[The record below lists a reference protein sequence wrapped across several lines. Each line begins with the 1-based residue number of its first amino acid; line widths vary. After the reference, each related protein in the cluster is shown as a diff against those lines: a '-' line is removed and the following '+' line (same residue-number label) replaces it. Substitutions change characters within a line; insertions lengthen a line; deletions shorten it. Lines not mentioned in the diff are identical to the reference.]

1 MWPTTRARIAEVVS
15 TPSNTEACLL
25 ATGRQVRENLHRST
39 GQGPSSSQELTPI
52 TAPTGS
58 LARRRTR
65 DARPFADGYVGR
77 ADVVAKV
84 RDAHTA
90 KLVLIVAPAGYGKST
105 LLAELAHGDPRRFI
119 AVAADSGEDVD
130 GVVQR
135 ALTEAADLPSVF
147 VIDDGQ
153 SVPSVVLR
161 QVATALLSEIRPGSQ
176 LALSSRT
183 EPSLPIA
190 RLRAQR
196 ELVEIRTEEL
206 AMSPAEAA
214 TLLRLAG
221 VELDFASVQ
230 ALSRQTEGWPA
241 GLYLAAL
248 SLRDQDDI
256 RGGVRRFAGDDHFVA
271 EYFRDEVL
279 ASLSRKRA
287 RFLTRASVLDELS
300 GPVCNAVLEQTATA
314 AELAELARSDQ
325 MLIPLDRGHERFRC
339 HGLFRAMLRSEL
351 RRTEPDLEP
360 SLHARASDWFERH
373 GNLDGAIGHAIAA
386 GDASRTGDLLWR
398 NILGYVAGGRN
409 DLVQEWLGSLRPD
422 QIAASAPL
430 ALAAAHS
437 GLASGSID
445 QARHYR
451 LAAGAARHA
460 GVSDPDPGSLLTGE
474 AMFDALAGGWDVG
487 QMAKAADTAYELESE
502 DSPWRPYCRLVA
514 GVAGHLAGDHVPA
527 ARKLEEGAAIGS
539 ATVPGIASLCLA
551 QLAMLSIER
560 DDWDT
565 AAEVADRALAIAGS
579 PGLVAS
585 PISALV
591 FAAAAAT
598 EAHRGHVDAA
608 KRDLRHGTELLA
620 ALGDFIPWYG
630 AETRI
635 MLARAAVGLA
645 DTVRA
650 RTLLA
655 EASRLARRTCGAV
668 IFQHCF
674 EQAWAQIDTL
684 AEATL
689 AGPSS
694 LTIAELR
701 ILRFLP
707 SHRSFREIAERL
719 DVSVNTVKTQA
730 HAIYRKLDAAS
741 RSEAVARA
749 SRAGLLGD

>member
-1 MWPTTRARIAEVVS
+1 LTT
-15 TPSNTEACLL
+15 
-25 ATGRQVRENLHRST
+25 
-39 GQGPSSSQELTPI
+39 I
-52 TAPTGS
+52 TAPNRPA
-58 LARRRTR
+58 ARRRPR

-77 ADVVAKV
+77 TELMAQVL
-84 RDAHTA
+84 DARSA
-90 KLVLIVAPAGYGKST
+90 RLVLVVAPAGYGKST
-105 LLAELAHGDPRRFI
+105 LLAEWAHCDPRRFI
-119 AVAADSGEDVD
+119 AIAPGRGDDVE
-130 GVVQR
+130 VVVEG
-135 ALTEAADLPSVF
+135 ALQDAADLPSVF
-147 VIDDGQ
+147 VIDDAHL
-153 SVPSVVLR
+153 VPAPVLR
-161 QVATALLSEIRPGSQ
+161 QVATALLAELASGSQ
-176 LALSSRT
+176 LVIASRT
-183 EPSLPIA
+183 EPSLPIG

-196 ELVEIRTEEL
+196 ELVEIRTEDL

-221 VELDFASVQ
+221 LELDFASVQ
-230 ALSRQTEGWPA
+230 ALSRETEGWPV

-248 SLRDQDDI
+248 SLRDQDDV
-256 RGGVRRFAGDDHFVA
+256 RGALRRFAGDDRFVA

-279 ASLSRKRA
+279 APLSRKRA

-300 GPVCNAVLEQTATA
+300 GSVCDAVLEQTDA
-314 AELAELARSDQ
+314 AGELDELARSSQ
-325 MLIPLDRGHERFRC
+325 LIVPLDRAHERFRW

-360 SLHARASDWFERH
+360 GLHDRASDWLEGR
-373 GNLDGAIGHAIAA
+373 GDVDGAIGHAIAA
-386 GDASRTGDLLWR
+386 GDASRAGDLLWG

-409 DLVQEWLGSLRPD
+409 EIAQEWLGSLRAD
-422 QIAASAPL
+422 QITTSPPL

-437 GLASGSID
+437 GLVTGAID

-451 LAAGAARHA
+451 LAAGAARRTA
-460 GVSDPDPGSLLTGE
+460 ATRPEPSSLAAGE
-474 AMFDALAGGWDVG
+474 AVFDALAVGWDVSR
-487 QMAKAADTAYELESE
+487 MARVADSAYELEPE
-502 DSPWRPYCRLVA
+502 DSPWRPYCLLVG
-514 GVAGHLAGDHVPA
+514 GVARHLAGDRA
-527 ARKLEEGAAIGS
+527 AAAGKLEEGAAIAA

-551 QLAMLSIER
+551 QLAMLAIEQ
-560 DDWDT
+560 DDWET
-565 AAEVADRALAIAGS
+565 AAEVADRGLAVADS

-608 KRDLRHGTELLA
+608 KRDLRHGTELLV

-674 EQAWAQIDTL
+674 EQAWAQIDSL

>member
-1 MWPTTRARIAEVVS
+1 
-15 TPSNTEACLL
+15 
-25 ATGRQVRENLHRST
+25 
-39 GQGPSSSQELTPI
+39 LTPI
-52 TAPTGS
+52 TAPHRS
-58 LARRRTR
+58 VARRRTR
-65 DARPFADGYVGR
+65 DARLFAEGYVKR
-77 ADVVAKV
+77 ADLVARVVEA
-84 RDAHTA
+84 RGA

-105 LLAELAHGDPRRFI
+105 LLAEWAHCDPRKFI
-119 AVAADSGEDVD
+119 AIAPAGPEGGD

-135 ALTEAADLPSVF
+135 ALQDAADLPSVF
-147 VIDDGQ
+147 VIDDAQ
-153 SVPSVVLR
+153 SVPAPALR
-161 QVATALLSEIRPGSQ
+161 QVATALLAELRPGSQ
-176 LALSSRT
+176 IALASRSQ
-183 EPSLPIA
+183 PSLPVG

-196 ELVEIRTEEL
+196 ELLEIRTEDL

-221 VELDFASVQ
+221 LELDFASVQ

-248 SLRDQDDI
+248 SLRDEDDV
-256 RGGVRRFAGDDHFVA
+256 RGGLKRFAGDDHFVA
-271 EYFRDEVL
+271 EYFRDEML
-279 ASLSRKRA
+279 TPLSRKRA
-287 RFLTRASVLDELS
+287 RFLTRASVLDELTGS
-300 GPVCNAVLEQTATA
+300 LCDAVLEQTATA
-314 AELAELARSDQ
+314 GELAELARSNQ
-325 MLIPLDRGHERFRC
+325 MLIALDPTHERFRW

-351 RRTEPDLEP
+351 RRTEPELEP
-360 SLHARASDWFERH
+360 RLHTRASDWLERH
-373 GNLDGAIGHAIAA
+373 GDLDGAIGHAIAA
-386 GDASRTGDLLWR
+386 GAASRAGDLLWD
-398 NILGYVAGGRN
+398 NVLGYVAGGRN
-409 DLVQEWLGSLRPD
+409 DVVLQWLGSLRPD
-422 QIAASAPL
+422 QITASAPL

-437 GLASGSID
+437 GLVNGAID
-445 QARHYR
+445 HARHYR
-451 LAAGAARHA
+451 LAAGAARGAA
-460 GVSDPDPGSLLTGE
+460 GSPPGPGSLAAGE
-474 AMFDALAGGWDVG
+474 AVFDALALGWDVG
-487 QMAKAADTAYELESE
+487 QMARAADSAYELEPE
-502 DSPWRPYCRLVA
+502 NSPWRPYCRLVA
-514 GVAGHLAGDHVPA
+514 GVAEHLAGDRASA
-527 ARKLEEGAAIGS
+527 ARKLEEGAAIAS

-551 QLAMLSIER
+551 QLAMLSIEQ
-560 DDWDT
+560 DDWET
-565 AAEVADRALAIAGS
+565 AAEVADRALVVAGS

-598 EAHRGHVDAA
+598 EAQRGHVDAA

-674 EQAWAQIDTL
+674 EQAWSQIDTL

>member
-1 MWPTTRARIAEVVS
+1 MARVL
-15 TPSNTEACLL
+15 EA
-25 ATGRQVRENLHRST
+25 RS
-39 GQGPSSSQELTPI
+39 
-52 TAPTGS
+52 
-58 LARRRTR
+58 
-65 DARPFADGYVGR
+65 
-77 ADVVAKV
+77 
-84 RDAHTA
+84 A

-105 LLAELAHGDPRRFI
+105 LLAEWAHCDPRKFI
-119 AVAADSGEDVD
+119 AIAPGSGEDVD

-135 ALTEAADLPSVF
+135 ALQAAADLPSVF
-147 VIDDGQ
+147 VIDDAQ
-153 SVPSVVLR
+153 SVSALALR
-161 QVATALLSEIRPGSQ
+161 QVATALLAELRSDSQ
-176 LALSSRT
+176 VALASRT
-183 EPSLPIA
+183 QPSLPIG

-196 ELVEIRTEEL
+196 ELVEIRTEDL

-214 TLLRLAG
+214 TLLRLVG

-248 SLRDQDDI
+248 SLRGDDDV
-256 RGGVRRFAGDDHFVA
+256 RGGLKRFAGNDHFVA

-279 ASLSRKRA
+279 APLSRKRA
-287 RFLTRASVLDELS
+287 RFVTRASVLDELS
-300 GPVCNAVLEQTATA
+300 GSLCDAVLEQTATA
-314 AELAELARSDQ
+314 GELAELARSNQ
-325 MLIPLDRGHERFRC
+325 MLIPLDPAHERFRW
-339 HGLFRAMLRSEL
+339 HELFRAMLRSEL
-351 RRTEPDLEP
+351 RRTEPELEP
-360 SLHARASDWFERH
+360 RLHTRASDWLERH
-373 GNLDGAIGHAIAA
+373 GDVDGAIDHAIAA
-386 GDASRTGDLLWR
+386 GDASRAGDLLWD

-409 DLVQEWLGSLRPD
+409 ELVQKWLGSLRPD
-422 QIAASAPL
+422 QITASAPL

-437 GLASGSID
+437 GLVSGAID
-445 QARHYR
+445 HARHYR
-451 LAAGAARHA
+451 LAAGAARRAA
-460 GVSDPDPGSLLTGE
+460 GSQSEPGSLAAGE
-474 AMFDALAGGWDVG
+474 AVFDALAVGWDVG
-487 QMAKAADTAYELESE
+487 QMARAADSAYELEPE

-514 GVAGHLAGDHVPA
+514 GLAGHLAGDRAFA
-527 ARKLEEGAAIGS
+527 ASKLEEGAAIAS

-551 QLAMLSIER
+551 QLAMLSIEQ
-560 DDWDT
+560 DDWET
-565 AAEVADRALAIAGS
+565 AAEVADRALVVAGS

>member
-1 MWPTTRARIAEVVS
+1 MARVL
-15 TPSNTEACLL
+15 EA
-25 ATGRQVRENLHRST
+25 RS
-39 GQGPSSSQELTPI
+39 
-52 TAPTGS
+52 
-58 LARRRTR
+58 
-65 DARPFADGYVGR
+65 
-77 ADVVAKV
+77 
-84 RDAHTA
+84 A

-105 LLAELAHGDPRRFI
+105 LLAEWAHCDPRKFI
-119 AVAADSGEDVD
+119 AIAPGSGEDVD
-130 GVVQR
+130 GVLQR
-135 ALTEAADLPSVF
+135 ALEAAADLPSVF
-147 VIDDGQ
+147 VIDDAQ
-153 SVPSVVLR
+153 SVSAPALR
-161 QVATALLSEIRPGSQ
+161 QVATALLSELRSGSQ
-176 LALSSRT
+176 VALASRT
-183 EPSLPIA
+183 QPSLPIG

-196 ELVEIRTEEL
+196 ELVEIRTEDL

-214 TLLRLAG
+214 TLLRLVG

-248 SLRDQDDI
+248 SLRGEDDV
-256 RGGVRRFAGDDHFVA
+256 RGGLKRFAGDDHFVA

-279 ASLSRKRA
+279 APLSRKRA
-287 RFLTRASVLDELS
+287 RFVTRASVLDELS
-300 GPVCNAVLEQTATA
+300 GSLCDAVLEQTATGG
-314 AELAELARSDQ
+314 ELAELARSNQ
-325 MLIPLDRGHERFRC
+325 MLIPLDPAHERFRW
-339 HGLFRAMLRSEL
+339 HELFRAMLRSEL
-351 RRTEPDLEP
+351 RRTEPELEP
-360 SLHARASDWFERH
+360 RLHARASDWLERH
-373 GNLDGAIGHAIAA
+373 GDVDGAIGHAIAA
-386 GDASRTGDLLWR
+386 GDASRAGDLLWD

-409 DLVQEWLGSLRPD
+409 ELVQKWLGSLRPD
-422 QIAASAPL
+422 QITASAPL

-437 GLASGSID
+437 GLVSGAID
-445 QARHYR
+445 HARHYR
-451 LAAGAARHA
+451 LAAGAARRAA
-460 GVSDPDPGSLLTGE
+460 GSHSEPGSLAAGE
-474 AMFDALAGGWDVG
+474 AVFDALAVGWDVG
-487 QMAKAADTAYELESE
+487 QMARAADSAYELEPE

-514 GVAGHLAGDHVPA
+514 GVAGHLAGDRAFA
-527 ARKLEEGAAIGS
+527 ASKLEEGAAIAS

-551 QLAMLSIER
+551 QLAMLSIEQ
-560 DDWDT
+560 DDWET
-565 AAEVADRALAIAGS
+565 AAEVADRALVVAGS

>member
-1 MWPTTRARIAEVVS
+1 MARVL
-15 TPSNTEACLL
+15 EA
-25 ATGRQVRENLHRST
+25 RS
-39 GQGPSSSQELTPI
+39 
-52 TAPTGS
+52 
-58 LARRRTR
+58 
-65 DARPFADGYVGR
+65 
-77 ADVVAKV
+77 
-84 RDAHTA
+84 A

-105 LLAELAHGDPRRFI
+105 LLAEWAHCDPRKFI
-119 AVAADSGEDVD
+119 AIAPGSGEDVD

-135 ALTEAADLPSVF
+135 ALQAAADLPSVF
-147 VIDDGQ
+147 VIDDAQ
-153 SVPSVVLR
+153 SVSALALR
-161 QVATALLSEIRPGSQ
+161 QVATALLAELRSDSQ
-176 LALSSRT
+176 VALASRT
-183 EPSLPIA
+183 QPSLPIG

-196 ELVEIRTEEL
+196 ELVEIRTEDL

-214 TLLRLAG
+214 TLLRLVG

-248 SLRDQDDI
+248 SLRGDDDV
-256 RGGVRRFAGDDHFVA
+256 RGGLKRFAGDDHFVA

-279 ASLSRKRA
+279 APLSRKRA
-287 RFLTRASVLDELS
+287 RFVTRASVLDELS
-300 GPVCNAVLEQTATA
+300 GSLCDAVLEQTATA
-314 AELAELARSDQ
+314 GELAELARSNQ
-325 MLIPLDRGHERFRC
+325 MLIPLDPAHERFRW
-339 HGLFRAMLRSEL
+339 HELFRAMLRSEL
-351 RRTEPDLEP
+351 RRTEPELEP
-360 SLHARASDWFERH
+360 RLHTRASDWLERH
-373 GNLDGAIGHAIAA
+373 GDVDGAIGHAIAA
-386 GDASRTGDLLWR
+386 GDASRAGDLLWD

-409 DLVQEWLGSLRPD
+409 ELVQKWLGSLRPD
-422 QIAASAPL
+422 QITASAPL

-437 GLASGSID
+437 GLVSGAID
-445 QARHYR
+445 HARHYR
-451 LAAGAARHA
+451 LAAGAARRAA
-460 GVSDPDPGSLLTGE
+460 GSHPEPGSLAAGE
-474 AMFDALAGGWDVG
+474 AVFDALAVGWDVG
-487 QMAKAADTAYELESE
+487 QMARAADSAYELEPE

-514 GVAGHLAGDHVPA
+514 GVAGHLAGDRAFA
-527 ARKLEEGAAIGS
+527 ASKLEEGAAIAS

-551 QLAMLSIER
+551 QLAMLSIEQ
-560 DDWDT
+560 DDWET
-565 AAEVADRALAIAGS
+565 AAEVADRALVVAGS

>member
-1 MWPTTRARIAEVVS
+1 MARV
-15 TPSNTEACLL
+15 L
-25 ATGRQVRENLHRST
+25 AARS
-39 GQGPSSSQELTPI
+39 
-52 TAPTGS
+52 
-58 LARRRTR
+58 AR
-65 DARPFADGYVGR
+65 
-77 ADVVAKV
+77 
-84 RDAHTA
+84 
-90 KLVLIVAPAGYGKST
+90 LVLVVAPAGYGKST
-105 LLAELAHGDPRRFI
+105 LLAEWASCDPRPFVPI
-119 AVAADSGEDVD
+119 ALRHRDDVE
-130 GVVQR
+130 VVVEG
-135 ALTEAADLPSVF
+135 ALRDAADLPSVF
-147 VIDDGQ
+147 VIDDAH
-153 SVPSVVLR
+153 SVPAPVLR
-161 QVATALLSEIRPGSQ
+161 QVATAVLAELEAGSQ
-176 LALSSRT
+176 FVIASRT
-183 EPSLPIA
+183 EPSLPIG
-190 RLRAQR
+190 RFRAQR
-196 ELVEIRTEEL
+196 ELVEIRTEDL

-221 VELDFASVQ
+221 LELDFASVQ

-248 SLRDQDDI
+248 SLRDQDDV
-256 RGGVRRFAGDDHFVA
+256 RGALRCFAGDDHFVA

-279 ASLSRKRA
+279 GPLSRKRA

-300 GPVCNAVLEQTATA
+300 GSLCDAVLEQTDA
-314 AELAELARSDQ
+314 AGELDGLARSSQ
-325 MLIPLDRGHERFRC
+325 LLVPLDRAHERYRW
-339 HGLFRAMLRSEL
+339 HGLFRAMLKSEL
-351 RRTEPDLEP
+351 RRTEPELEQQ
-360 SLHARASDWFERH
+360 LHGRASDWLECH
-373 GNLDGAIGHAIAA
+373 GDVDGAIGHAIAA
-386 GDASRTGDLLWR
+386 GDASRAGDLLWG

-409 DLVQEWLGSLRPD
+409 DVVQAWLGSLRPD
-422 QIAASAPL
+422 QITASPPL

-437 GLASGSID
+437 GLVTGAID

-451 LAAGAARHA
+451 LAAGAARIA
-460 GVSDPDPGSLLTGE
+460 IGTASDPSSLAASE
-474 AMFDALAGGWDVG
+474 AVFDALAVGWDVSR
-487 QMAKAADTAYELESE
+487 MARAADSAYELEPQ
-502 DSPWRPYCRLVA
+502 DSPWRPYCLLVA
-514 GVAGHLAGDHVPA
+514 GVATHLAGDRASA
-527 ARKLEEGAAIGS
+527 ANKLEEGAAIAS

-551 QLAMLSIER
+551 QLAMLAIEQ
-560 DDWDT
+560 DDWET
-565 AAEVADRALAIAGS
+565 AAEVADRGLAVADS

-630 AETRI
+630 AEARI

-674 EQAWAQIDTL
+674 EQAWAQIDSL

>member
-1 MWPTTRARIAEVVS
+1 MTT
-15 TPSNTEACLL
+15 
-25 ATGRQVRENLHRST
+25 
-39 GQGPSSSQELTPI
+39 I
-52 TAPTGS
+52 TAPNS
-58 LARRRTR
+58 PAARRRSR
-65 DARPFADGYVGR
+65 DARSFADGYVGR
-77 ADVVAKV
+77 ADLIARVLEAPS
-84 RDAHTA
+84 A

-105 LLAELAHGDPRRFI
+105 LLAEWAHGDPRRFI
-119 AVAADSGEDVD
+119 QIAPGTGDDAD

-135 ALTEAADLPSVF
+135 GLRDAADLPSVF
-147 VIDDGQ
+147 VIDDAQ
-153 SVPSVVLR
+153 SAPAAALGP
-161 QVATALLSEIRPGSQ
+161 VAAALLAELGSGSQ
-176 LALSSRT
+176 LVIASRT
-183 EPSLPIA
+183 EPLLPIG

-196 ELVEIRTEEL
+196 ELVEIRTEDL

-214 TLLRLAG
+214 TLLRLIG
-221 VELDFASVQ
+221 LELDFASVQ

-241 GLYLAAL
+241 GLYLAGL
-248 SLRDQDDI
+248 SLRDEDEDDV
-256 RGGVRRFAGDDHFVA
+256 RGAVRRFAGDDHFVA
-271 EYFRDEVL
+271 EYLRDEVL
-279 ASLSRKRA
+279 APLSRKRA

-300 GPVCNAVLEQTATA
+300 GSLCDAVLEQTAAA
-314 AELAELARSDQ
+314 AELDQLARSSQ
-325 MLIPLDRGHERFRC
+325 MIVPLDRAHERFRW

-351 RRTEPDLEP
+351 RRTEPELEP
-360 SLHARASDWFERH
+360 QLHHRASDWLERH
-373 GNLDGAIGHAIAA
+373 GDVDGAIRHAIAA
-386 GDASRTGDLLWR
+386 GDASRAGDLLWG
-398 NILGYVAGGRN
+398 NILGYTAGGRN
-409 DLVQEWLGSLRPD
+409 ELVQEWICALRPD
-422 QIAASAPL
+422 QVTASAPL

-437 GLASGSID
+437 GLVSGAID

-451 LAAGAARHA
+451 LAAGVARRAAC
-460 GVSDPDPGSLLTGE
+460 SDPEPGSLAAGE
-474 AMFDALAGGWDVG
+474 AVFDALAVGWDVG
-487 QMAKAADTAYELESE
+487 QMARAADSAYELEPE
-502 DSPWRPYCRLVA
+502 DSPWRPYCLLVG
-514 GVAGHLAGDHVPA
+514 GVARHLSGDRESAAG
-527 ARKLEEGAAIGS
+527 KLEEGAAIAS
-539 ATVPGIASLCLA
+539 AIVPGIASLCLA
-551 QLAMLSIER
+551 QLAMLAIDR
-560 DDWDT
+560 DDWET
-565 AAEVADRALAIAGS
+565 AAEVADRGLAVAGS

-585 PISALV
+585 PMSALV
-591 FAAAAAT
+591 YAAAAAT

-674 EQAWAQIDTL
+674 EQAWAQIDSL

>member
-1 MWPTTRARIAEVVS
+1 MARVL
-15 TPSNTEACLL
+15 EAP
-25 ATGRQVRENLHRST
+25 G
-39 GQGPSSSQELTPI
+39 
-52 TAPTGS
+52 
-58 LARRRTR
+58 
-65 DARPFADGYVGR
+65 
-77 ADVVAKV
+77 
-84 RDAHTA
+84 A

-105 LLAELAHGDPRRFI
+105 LLAEWAHGDPRRFI
-119 AVAADSGEDVD
+119 AIAPGSGDDADGI
-130 GVVQR
+130 VQS
-135 ALTEAADLPSVF
+135 ALDDAADLPSVF
-147 VIDDGQ
+147 VIDDAH
-153 SVPSVVLR
+153 SAPAPALA
-161 QVATALLSEIRPGSQ
+161 QVAAALLAELGSGSQ
-176 LALSSRT
+176 LVIASRT
-183 EPSLPIA
+183 EPSLPIG

-196 ELVEIRTEEL
+196 ELVEIRTEDL

-221 VELDFASVQ
+221 LELDFASVQ
-230 ALSRQTEGWPA
+230 ALSRETEGWPV

-248 SLRDQDDI
+248 SLRDQDDV
-256 RGGVRRFAGDDHFVA
+256 RGALRRFAGDDHFVA

-279 ASLSRKRA
+279 GSLPRKRA

-300 GPVCNAVLEQTATA
+300 GPLCDAVLDQTAGA
-314 AELAELARSDQ
+314 AELTALARSSH
-325 MLIPLDRGHERFRC
+325 LVLPLDRAHERYRW
-339 HGLFRAMLRSEL
+339 HGLFRAMLRAEL
-351 RRTEPDLEP
+351 RRTEPELEP
-360 SLHARASDWFERH
+360 QLHHRASDFLKRH
-373 GNLDGAIGHAIAA
+373 GDVDGAIGHAIAA
-386 GDASRTGDLLWR
+386 GDASRAGDLLWG
-398 NILGYVAGGRN
+398 NILEYIAGGRN
-409 DLVQEWLGSLRPD
+409 EVVQEWIGSLRPD
-422 QIAASAPL
+422 QVTASPPL

-437 GLASGSID
+437 GLASGAID

-451 LAAGAARHA
+451 LAAGAARRAA
-460 GVSDPDPGSLLTGE
+460 GSQPEPGSLAAGE
-474 AMFDALAGGWDVG
+474 AVFDALAVGWDVS
-487 QMAKAADTAYELESE
+487 QMARAADSAYELEPE
-502 DSPWRPYCRLVA
+502 DSPWRPYCLLVG
-514 GVAGHLAGDHVPA
+514 GVARHLAGDRESA
-527 ARKLEEGAAIGS
+527 AGMLEEGAAIAS

-551 QLAMLSIER
+551 QLAMLAIDR
-560 DDWDT
+560 DDWET
-565 AAEVADRALAIAGS
+565 AAEVADRGLAVAGS

-585 PISALV
+585 PMSALV

-674 EQAWAQIDTL
+674 EQAWAQIDSL

>member
-1 MWPTTRARIAEVVS
+1 M
-15 TPSNTEACLL
+15 
-25 ATGRQVRENLHRST
+25 
-39 GQGPSSSQELTPI
+39 TPI
-52 TAPTGS
+52 TAPHGS
-58 LARRRTR
+58 VARRRTR

-77 ADVVAKV
+77 ADLMA
-84 RDAHTA
+84 RLLEGRSA

-105 LLAELAHGDPRRFI
+105 LLAEWAHCDPRRFVAI
-119 AVAADSGEDVD
+119 APAGGEGVD

-135 ALTEAADLPSVF
+135 ALQDAADLPSVF
-147 VIDDGQ
+147 LIDDAQ
-153 SVPSVVLR
+153 SVPARALR
-161 QVATALLSEIRPGSQ
+161 QVATALLAQLRSGSQ
-176 LALSSRT
+176 VALASRT
-183 EPSLPIA
+183 QPSLPVG

-196 ELVEIRTEEL
+196 ELLEIRTEDL

-214 TLLRLAG
+214 NLLRLAG
-221 VELDFASVQ
+221 LELDFASVQ
-230 ALSRQTEGWPA
+230 ALSRETEGWPA

-248 SLRDQDDI
+248 SLRAQDDV
-256 RGGVRRFAGDDHFVA
+256 RGGLKRFAGDDHFVA

-279 ASLSRKRA
+279 APLSRKRA

-300 GPVCNAVLEQTATA
+300 GSLCDAVLEQTATA
-314 AELAELARSDQ
+314 GELAELARSNQ
-325 MLIPLDRGHERFRC
+325 MLIPIDPMDERFRW

-351 RRTEPDLEP
+351 RRTEPELEP
-360 SLHARASDWFERH
+360 RLHTRASDWLERH
-373 GNLDGAIGHAIAA
+373 GNVDGAIGHAIAA
-386 GDASRTGDLLWR
+386 GDASRAGDLLWG

-409 DLVQEWLGSLRPD
+409 EVVQEWLGSLRPD
-422 QIAASAPL
+422 QITASAAL

-437 GLASGSID
+437 CLVNGAID
-445 QARHYR
+445 HARHYR
-451 LAAGAARHA
+451 LAAGAARRAA
-460 GVSDPDPGSLLTGE
+460 GTSPEPGSLAAGE
-474 AMFDALAGGWDVG
+474 AVFDALAVGWDVG
-487 QMAKAADTAYELESE
+487 QMARAGDSAYELEPE

-514 GVAGHLAGDHVPA
+514 GVAGHLAGDRALA
-527 ARKLEEGAAIGS
+527 ASKLEEGAAIAS

-551 QLAMLSIER
+551 QLALLSIEQ

-565 AAEVADRALAIAGS
+565 AAEVADRALVVAGS

>member
-1 MWPTTRARIAEVVS
+1 
-15 TPSNTEACLL
+15 
-25 ATGRQVRENLHRST
+25 
-39 GQGPSSSQELTPI
+39 LTPI
-52 TAPTGS
+52 TAPTGPV
-58 LARRRTR
+58 ARRRPR
-65 DARPFADGYVGR
+65 DARPFVDGYVGR
-77 ADVVAKV
+77 ADLIAKV
-84 RDAHTA
+84 VEASSA

-105 LLAELAHGDPRRFI
+105 LLAEWAHLDPRRFI
-119 AVAADSGEDVD
+119 AIAPGDGDDAD

-135 ALTEAADLPSVF
+135 ALHDAADLPSVF

-153 SVPSVVLR
+153 SVPALALR
-161 QVATALLSEIRPGSQ
+161 QVTSALLAELRSGSQ
-176 LALSSRT
+176 VALASRI
-183 EPSLPIA
+183 EPSLPIG

-196 ELVEIRTEEL
+196 ELLEIRTEDL

-221 VELDFASVQ
+221 LELDFASVQ

-248 SLRDQDDI
+248 SLRDQDDV
-256 RGGVRRFAGDDHFVA
+256 RGGLKQFGGDDHFVA

-279 ASLSRKRA
+279 GSLSRKRA
-287 RFLTRASVLDELS
+287 RFVTRASVLDELS
-300 GPVCNAVLEQTATA
+300 GSLCDAVLEQTAA
-314 AELAELARSDQ
+314 GGELADLARSNQ
-325 MLIPLDRGHERFRC
+325 MLIPLDRAHERFRW
-339 HGLFRAMLRSEL
+339 HGLFKTMLRSEL
-351 RRTEPDLEP
+351 RRSEPELEP
-360 SLHARASDWFERH
+360 RLHARASDWLERN
-373 GNLDGAIGHAIAA
+373 GDVDGAIGHAIAA
-386 GDASRTGDLLWR
+386 GDAARAGDLMWG

-409 DLVQEWLGSLRPD
+409 DVVQAWLASLRPD
-422 QIAASAPL
+422 QIIASAPL

-437 GLASGSID
+437 ALVSGAID
-445 QARHYR
+445 QAHHYR
-451 LAAGAARHA
+451 LAAGAARRA
-460 GVSDPDPGSLLTGE
+460 RSSSAEPGSLSAGE
-474 AMFDALAGGWDVG
+474 AVFDALAAGWDVG
-487 QMAKAADTAYELESE
+487 QMARAADAAYELEPE
-502 DSPWRPYCRLVA
+502 DSSWRPYCRLVA
-514 GVAGHLAGDHVPA
+514 GVARHLAGDHASA
-527 ARKLEEGAAIGS
+527 ARKLEEGAATGA

-551 QLAMLSIER
+551 QLAMLAIEQ
-560 DDWDT
+560 DDWET
-565 AAEVADRALAIAGS
+565 AAEVADRGLAVAGS

>member
-1 MWPTTRARIAEVVS
+1 MARVL
-15 TPSNTEACLL
+15 EA
-25 ATGRQVRENLHRST
+25 RS
-39 GQGPSSSQELTPI
+39 
-52 TAPTGS
+52 
-58 LARRRTR
+58 
-65 DARPFADGYVGR
+65 
-77 ADVVAKV
+77 
-84 RDAHTA
+84 A

-105 LLAELAHGDPRRFI
+105 LLAEWAHCDPRKFI
-119 AVAADSGEDVD
+119 AIAPGSGEDVD
-130 GVVQR
+130 GVLQR
-135 ALTEAADLPSVF
+135 ALEAAADLPSVF
-147 VIDDGQ
+147 VIDDAQ
-153 SVPSVVLR
+153 SVSAPALR
-161 QVATALLSEIRPGSQ
+161 QVATALLSELRSGSQ
-176 LALSSRT
+176 VALASRT
-183 EPSLPIA
+183 QPSLPIG

-196 ELVEIRTEEL
+196 ELVEIRTEDL

-214 TLLRLAG
+214 TLLRLVG

-248 SLRDQDDI
+248 SLRGEDDV
-256 RGGVRRFAGDDHFVA
+256 RGGLKRFAGDDHFVA

-279 ASLSRKRA
+279 APLSRKRA
-287 RFLTRASVLDELS
+287 RFVTRASVLDELS
-300 GPVCNAVLEQTATA
+300 GSLCDAVLEQTATGG
-314 AELAELARSDQ
+314 ELAELARSNQ
-325 MLIPLDRGHERFRC
+325 MLIPLDPAHERFRW
-339 HGLFRAMLRSEL
+339 HELFRAMLRSEL
-351 RRTEPDLEP
+351 RRTEPELEP
-360 SLHARASDWFERH
+360 RLHARASDWLERH
-373 GNLDGAIGHAIAA
+373 GDVDGAIGHAIAA
-386 GDASRTGDLLWR
+386 GDASRAGDLLWD

-409 DLVQEWLGSLRPD
+409 ELVQKWLGSLRPD
-422 QIAASAPL
+422 QITASAPL

-437 GLASGSID
+437 GLVSGAID
-445 QARHYR
+445 HARHYR
-451 LAAGAARHA
+451 LAAGAARRAA
-460 GVSDPDPGSLLTGE
+460 GSHSEPGSLAAGE
-474 AMFDALAGGWDVG
+474 AVFDALAVGWDVG
-487 QMAKAADTAYELESE
+487 QMARAADSAYELEPE

-514 GVAGHLAGDHVPA
+514 GVAGHLAGDRAFA
-527 ARKLEEGAAIGS
+527 ASKLEEGAAIAS

-551 QLAMLSIER
+551 QLAMLSIEQ
-560 DDWDT
+560 DDWET
-565 AAEVADRALAIAGS
+565 AAVVADRALVVAGS

-645 DTVRA
+645 DTVWA

>member
-1 MWPTTRARIAEVVS
+1 VAAAR
-15 TPSNTEACLL
+15 
-25 ATGRQVRENLHRST
+25 G
-39 GQGPSSSQELTPI
+39 
-52 TAPTGS
+52 
-58 LARRRTR
+58 
-65 DARPFADGYVGR
+65 
-77 ADVVAKV
+77 
-84 RDAHTA
+84 A

-105 LLAELAHGDPRRFI
+105 LLAEWAHGDARRFI
-119 AVAADSGEDVD
+119 AIAPGSGNDVD
-130 GVVQR
+130 GIVQC
-135 ALTEAADLPSVF
+135 APQDAADLPSVF

-153 SVPSVVLR
+153 SVPRLALR
-161 QVATALLSEIRPGSQ
+161 QVTTGLLRELRSGSQ
-176 LALSSRT
+176 VALASRI
-183 EPSLPIA
+183 EPALPIA

-196 ELVEIRTEEL
+196 ELVEIRTADL

-221 VELDFASVQ
+221 LELDFASVQ

-241 GLYLAAL
+241 ALYLAAL
-248 SLRDQDDI
+248 SLRDQDD
-256 RGGVRRFAGDDHFVA
+256 VRSAHKRFAGDDHFVA
-271 EYFRDEVL
+271 EYFREEVL

-287 RFLTRASVLDELS
+287 RFVTRASVLDELS
-300 GPVCNAVLEQTATA
+300 GPLCDAVLEQPATA
-314 AELAELARSDQ
+314 GELADLARSNQ
-325 MLIPLDRGHERFRC
+325 MLIRLDAGPERFRW
-339 HGLFRAMLRSEL
+339 HGLFREMLTSEL
-351 RRTEPDLEP
+351 RRTEPELEP
-360 SLHARASDWFERH
+360 QLHARASDWLELN
-373 GNLDGAIGHAIAA
+373 GDLDGAIEHAIAA
-386 GDASRTGDLLWR
+386 ADAPRAGDLLWR
-398 NILGYVAGGRN
+398 NVLGYIAGGRN
-409 DLVQEWLGSLRPD
+409 ELVQAWLGSLRPD
-422 QIAASAPL
+422 QITASAPL

-437 GLASGSID
+437 GLASGAID
-445 QARHYR
+445 RARHYR
-451 LAAGAARHA
+451 LVAGAARRA
-460 GVSDPDPGSLLTGE
+460 DGSYPDPDSLRAGE
-474 AMFDALAGGWDVG
+474 VVFDALAVGWDVG
-487 QMAKAADTAYELESE
+487 RMAREADAAYELEPE
-502 DSPWRPYCRLVA
+502 DSTWRPYCRLVA
-514 GVAGHLAGDHVPA
+514 GVAEHLAGDRDGA
-527 ARKLEEGAAIGS
+527 ARKLEEGVAIAS

-560 DDWDT
+560 DDWET
-565 AAEVADRALAIAGS
+565 AAEVADRALAVVGV

-585 PISALV
+585 PMSALV

-598 EAHRGHVDAA
+598 EARRGHVDAA
-608 KRDLRHGTELLA
+608 KRDLRHATELLA

-635 MLARAAVGLA
+635 LLARAAVGLA

-684 AEATL
+684 AETTL

>member
-1 MWPTTRARIAEVVS
+1 MARVL
-15 TPSNTEACLL
+15 EA
-25 ATGRQVRENLHRST
+25 RS
-39 GQGPSSSQELTPI
+39 
-52 TAPTGS
+52 
-58 LARRRTR
+58 
-65 DARPFADGYVGR
+65 
-77 ADVVAKV
+77 
-84 RDAHTA
+84 A

-105 LLAELAHGDPRRFI
+105 LLAEWAHCDPRKFI
-119 AVAADSGEDVD
+119 AIAPGSGEDVD
-130 GVVQR
+130 GVLQR
-135 ALTEAADLPSVF
+135 ALEAAADLPSVF
-147 VIDDGQ
+147 VIDDAQ
-153 SVPSVVLR
+153 SVSAPALR
-161 QVATALLSEIRPGSQ
+161 QVATALLSELRSGSQ
-176 LALSSRT
+176 VALASRT
-183 EPSLPIA
+183 QPSLPIG

-196 ELVEIRTEEL
+196 ELVEIRTEDL

-214 TLLRLAG
+214 TLLRLVG

-248 SLRDQDDI
+248 SLRGEDDV
-256 RGGVRRFAGDDHFVA
+256 RGGLKRFAGDDHFVA

-279 ASLSRKRA
+279 APLSRKRA
-287 RFLTRASVLDELS
+287 RFVTRASVLDELS
-300 GPVCNAVLEQTATA
+300 GSLCDAVLEQTATGG
-314 AELAELARSDQ
+314 ELAELARSNQ
-325 MLIPLDRGHERFRC
+325 MLIPLDPAHERFRW
-339 HGLFRAMLRSEL
+339 HELFRAMLRSEL
-351 RRTEPDLEP
+351 RRTEPELEP
-360 SLHARASDWFERH
+360 RLHARASDWLERH
-373 GNLDGAIGHAIAA
+373 GDVDGAIGHAIAA
-386 GDASRTGDLLWR
+386 GDASRAGDLLWD

-409 DLVQEWLGSLRPD
+409 ELVQKWLGSLRPD
-422 QIAASAPL
+422 QITASAPL

-437 GLASGSID
+437 GLVSGAID
-445 QARHYR
+445 HARHYR
-451 LAAGAARHA
+451 LAAGAARRAA
-460 GVSDPDPGSLLTGE
+460 GSHSEPGSLAAGE
-474 AMFDALAGGWDVG
+474 AVFDALAVGWDVG
-487 QMAKAADTAYELESE
+487 QMARAADSAYELEPE

-514 GVAGHLAGDHVPA
+514 GVAGHLAGDRAFA
-527 ARKLEEGAAIGS
+527 ASKLEEGAAIAS

-551 QLAMLSIER
+551 QLAMLSIEQ
-560 DDWDT
+560 DDWET
-565 AAEVADRALAIAGS
+565 AAVVADRALVVAGS

>member
-1 MWPTTRARIAEVVS
+1 
-15 TPSNTEACLL
+15 
-25 ATGRQVRENLHRST
+25 
-39 GQGPSSSQELTPI
+39 LTPI

-58 LARRRTR
+58 IARRRTR
-65 DARPFADGYVGR
+65 DVCPFADGYVAR
-77 ADVVAKV
+77 AELVARV
-84 RDAHTA
+84 LEARSA

-105 LLAELAHGDPRRFI
+105 LLAEWAHRDQRRFI
-119 AVAADSGEDVD
+119 ALSPRSEADVD
-130 GVVQR
+130 GAVQR
-135 ALTEAADLPSVF
+135 ALSDAAELPSVF
-147 VIDDGQ
+147 VIDDAQ
-153 SVPSVVLR
+153 ALPAHALK
-161 QVATALLSEIRPGSQ
+161 QLMTALLAEIRPGSQ
-176 LALSSRT
+176 VALASRT
-183 EPSLPIA
+183 EPVLAIA

-196 ELVEIRTEEL
+196 ELVEIRTEDL

-230 ALSRQTEGWPA
+230 ALSKQTEGWPA

-256 RGGVRRFAGDDHFVA
+256 RGALRAFAGDDHFVA

-287 RFLTRASVLDELS
+287 RFLIRASVLDELS
-300 GPVCNAVLEQTATA
+300 GSLCDAVLEQSGA
-314 AELAELARSDQ
+314 AGDLSELARSSQ
-325 MLIPLDRGHERFRC
+325 MLIALDRSHEGFRW

-351 RRTEPDLEP
+351 RRTEPELEP
-360 SLHARASDWFERH
+360 RLHARASDWLERR
-373 GNLDGAIGHAIAA
+373 GDTDGAIRHAIAA
-386 GDASRTGDLLWR
+386 GDAVRAGDLLWR
-398 NILGYVAGGRN
+398 NVLGYIAGGRN
-409 DLVQEWLGSLRPD
+409 DVVQAWIGSLRPD
-422 QIAASAPL
+422 QLTASAPL

-437 GLASGSID
+437 CLASGAID

-451 LAAGAARHA
+451 LVAGAARRT
-460 GVSDPDPGSLLTGE
+460 GGSSPEPGSLTAGE
-474 AMFDALAGGWDVG
+474 AVFDALALGWDVG
-487 QMAKAADTAYELESE
+487 KMAREADSAYELEPE
-502 DSPWRPYCRLVA
+502 DSPWRSYCRLVA
-514 GVAGHLAGDHVPA
+514 GVAAHLAGNHEA
-527 ARKLEEGAAIGS
+527 ARRKLEEGAAIGS
-539 ATVPGIASLCLA
+539 ATVPGIACLCLA

-560 DDWDT
+560 EDWET
-565 AAEVADRALAIAGS
+565 AAEVADRGLAVAGS

-585 PISALV
+585 PMSALV

-674 EQAWAQIDTL
+674 EQAWGQIDTL

>member
-1 MWPTTRARIAEVVS
+1 MTT
-15 TPSNTEACLL
+15 
-25 ATGRQVRENLHRST
+25 
-39 GQGPSSSQELTPI
+39 I
-52 TAPTGS
+52 TAPNPPA
-58 LARRRTR
+58 ARRRSR
-65 DARPFADGYVGR
+65 DARSFADGFVGR
-77 ADVVAKV
+77 AELVARV
-84 RDAHTA
+84 LEAPNA

-105 LLAELAHGDPRRFI
+105 LLAEWAHCDPRRFI
-119 AVAADSGEDVD
+119 AIAPGGGDHVD

-135 ALTEAADLPSVF
+135 ALEDAAGLQSVF
-147 VIDDGQ
+147 VIEDAH
-153 SVPSVVLR
+153 SVPALALR
-161 QVATALLSEIRPGSQ
+161 QVAAAMLAELGPGSQ
-176 LALSSRT
+176 LAIASRT
-183 EPSLPIA
+183 EPSLPIG

-196 ELVEIRTEEL
+196 ELVEIRIEDL

-214 TLLRLAG
+214 TLVRLAG

-248 SLRDQDDI
+248 SLREHDDV
-256 RGGVRRFAGDDHFVA
+256 RGALRGFAGDDHFVA

-279 ASLSRKRA
+279 AALSRKRA

-300 GPVCNAVLEQTATA
+300 GPLCDAVLEQTSA
-314 AELAELARSDQ
+314 AGELDELARSGQ
-325 MLIPLDRGHERFRC
+325 LLVPLDRAHERFRW

-351 RRTEPDLEP
+351 RRTEPEVEQQ
-360 SLHARASDWFERH
+360 LHTRASDWLEGH
-373 GNLDGAIGHAIAA
+373 GDVGGAIGHAIAA
-386 GDASRTGDLLWR
+386 GDASRAGGLLWG

-409 DLVQEWLGSLRPD
+409 EVVQEWLGCIRPD
-422 QIAASAPL
+422 QITASPPL

-437 GLASGSID
+437 GLVSGAID

-451 LAAGAARHA
+451 LAAGAARRA
-460 GVSDPDPGSLLTGE
+460 GGSRPEPGSLAAGE
-474 AMFDALAGGWDVG
+474 AVFDALATGWDVG
-487 QMAKAADTAYELESE
+487 QMARAADSAYELVPE
-502 DSPWRPYCRLVA
+502 DSPWRPYCLLVA
-514 GVAGHLAGDHVPA
+514 GVARHLAGDRASA
-527 ARKLEEGAAIGS
+527 ARRLEEGAATGA

-551 QLAMLSIER
+551 QLALLSIEQ
-560 DDWDT
+560 DDWET
-565 AAEVADRALAIAGS
+565 AAEVADRGLAVAGS

-620 ALGDFIPWYG
+620 VLGDFIPWYG

-674 EQAWAQIDTL
+674 EQAWAQIDSL

>member
-1 MWPTTRARIAEVVS
+1 M
-15 TPSNTEACLL
+15 
-25 ATGRQVRENLHRST
+25 
-39 GQGPSSSQELTPI
+39 TPI
-52 TAPTGS
+52 TAPKHS
-58 LARRRTR
+58 VARRRTR

-77 ADVVAKV
+77 ADLVARV
-84 RDAHTA
+84 LEARSA

-105 LLAELAHGDPRRFI
+105 LLAEWARCDERRFI
-119 AVAADSGEDVD
+119 AIAAGSGEDVEV
-130 GVVQR
+130 VVQR
-135 ALTEAADLPSVF
+135 ALEDAAYLPSVF

-153 SVPSVVLR
+153 SLPAHTLR
-161 QVATALLSEIRPGSQ
+161 QVATALLAEIRSGSQ
-176 LALSSRT
+176 VALASRT
-183 EPSLPIA
+183 EPSLPIG

-196 ELVEIRTEEL
+196 ELVEIRTEDL
-206 AMSPAEAA
+206 AMTPAEAA

-221 VELDFASVQ
+221 LELDFASVQ

-248 SLRDQDDI
+248 SLRDQADV
-256 RGGVRRFAGDDHFVA
+256 RGGLKHFAGDDRFVA
-271 EYFRDEVL
+271 EYFRDVVL

-300 GPVCNAVLEQTATA
+300 GSLCDAVLEQTATA
-314 AELAELARSDQ
+314 RELAELARSNQ
-325 MLIPLDRGHERFRC
+325 MLIPLDQGSEWFRW
-339 HGLFRAMLRSEL
+339 HGLLKAMLRSEL
-351 RRTEPDLEP
+351 RRTEPELEP
-360 SLHARASDWFERH
+360 GLHTRASDWLERH
-373 GNLDGAIGHAIAA
+373 GDVDGAIGHAIAA
-386 GDASRTGDLLWR
+386 GDASRAGDLLWR

-409 DLVQEWLGSLRPD
+409 EVVQEWLGSLRPD
-422 QIAASAPL
+422 QITASAPL

-437 GLASGSID
+437 GLVSGAID

-451 LAAGAARHA
+451 LAAGAARRTDGSCA
-460 GVSDPDPGSLLTGE
+460 QSGSLAAGE
-474 AMFDALAGGWDVG
+474 AVFDALAVGWDVG
-487 QMAKAADTAYELESE
+487 QMARAADAAYELEPE

-514 GVAGHLAGDHVPA
+514 GVAEHLAGDRESA
-527 ARKLEEGAAIGS
+527 ARKLGDGAATAS

-551 QLAMLSIER
+551 QLAMLSIEQ
-560 DDWDT
+560 DDWET
-565 AAEVADRALAIAGS
+565 AAEVADRGLAVAGS

-608 KRDLRHGTELLA
+608 KRDLRHATELLA